1 MVEAAEVLKMLEVVE
16 VLGAVEVVDHL
27 RHASSARVSFS
38 IITYH
43 YKTYVEMMI
52 INRGQDDT

>member
-1 MVEAAEVLKMLEVVE
+1 MLEVVE